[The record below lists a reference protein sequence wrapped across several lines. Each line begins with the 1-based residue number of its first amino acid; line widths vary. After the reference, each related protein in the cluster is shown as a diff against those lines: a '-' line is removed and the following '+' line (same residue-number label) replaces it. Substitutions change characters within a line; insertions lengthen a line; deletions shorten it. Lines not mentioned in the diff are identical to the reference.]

1 MKPFGGLHLSGEIF
15 GDTGLRENVAWHMHP
30 ERCPP
35 SIRSAPNAANEVTLF
50 IRQTFIMAL
59 RQSPS
64 PSRGSVL
71 IPPDVRGDA

>member
-35 SIRSAPNAANEVTLF
+35 SIRCAPNAANEATLF
-50 IRQTFIMAL
+50 IRQTFIAHPPVESTRCNSGQCLMA
-59 RQSPS
+59 
-64 PSRGSVL
+64 
-71 IPPDVRGDA
+71 